1 MSSRCYWESRCSCLF
16 SFKSFNMM
24 WQQTCATQ
32 ISVWFSLTSNSFTVA
47 YCRYGGQTS
56 STGMGQQRS
65 TIIKE
70 PTTLREHNV
79 AYFGTFIW
87 IYVQRVY
94 RGVHKI
100 GSPKVPMAISQV
112 CAGPTTPSWSRRPRP
127 TQPVTVKAS
136 QIDWEVSRF
145 DPKDCLFS
153 GAYFGLERA
162 GHRPK
167 ALHRGAQGRPGV
179 DYPHAAGQPWDGD
192 GKVVRFFAYFP
203 WPWTKAMLF
212 TCTMSSYIGI
222 REKY

>member
-1 MSSRCYWESRCSCLF
+1 MCNEDW
-16 SFKSFNMM
+16 N
-24 WQQTCATQ
+24 
-32 ISVWFSLTSNSFTVA
+32 VWFSLTSNSFTVA

-65 TIIKE
+65 TNIKE

-79 AYFGTFIW
+79 AYFGKFIW

-94 RGVHKI
+94 RGVHKS

-136 QIDWEVSRF
+136 QINWEVSRL

-153 GAYFGLERA
+153 GAYFGLEWA

-167 ALHRGAQGRPGV
+167 ALHRGAQGR
-179 DYPHAAGQPWDGD
+179 AGADHPLADGLRDGD

-203 WPWTKAMLF
+203 SPWTKAVF
-212 TCTMSSYIGI
+212 FACTMNTYIGI